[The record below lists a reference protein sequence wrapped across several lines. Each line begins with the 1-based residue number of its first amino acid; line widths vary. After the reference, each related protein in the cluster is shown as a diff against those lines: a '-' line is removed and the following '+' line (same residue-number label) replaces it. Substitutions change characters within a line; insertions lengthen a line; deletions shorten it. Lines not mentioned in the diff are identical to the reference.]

1 MQLSD
6 VFTHYAG
13 DLRIVEEHLEKKY
26 RSYID
31 LIPGI
36 AAHIIASGGKR
47 LRPLLLI
54 ISADLCGYRGER
66 RHVLAGV
73 IEFIH
78 TASLLHDDVIDHATM
93 RRGKESANR
102 VWGNTASVLVG
113 DYLYSMA
120 FAALAEDEDPVV
132 QKLLSYTTTVMVE
145 GEIVQ
150 LVNVG
155 NAAIREQDYLTVIER
170 KTAILIS
177 ACCAVGAVIAGASQV
192 RVEAL
197 SRFGMKLGMAF
208 QITDDTLDY
217 VASEKEFGKAVGTDI
232 REGKITLPLIRTLTK
247 CSAEEKGMIR
257 GILDR
262 RTASAGEI
270 KGLLDVINRYDGIR
284 YALDMAGRFI
294 SEGKKNLDSFEDS
307 IPRQSLEALS
317 DYVLERRL

>member
-1 MQLSD
+1 MQLGD

-13 DLRIVEEHLEKKY
+13 DLTIVEKHLKQRY

-36 AAHIIASGGKR
+36 AAHIIAGGGKR

-54 ISADLCGYRGER
+54 VSADLCGYRGER
-66 RHVLAGV
+66 HQRLAGV
-73 IEFIH
+73 MEFIH

-113 DYLYSMA
+113 DYLYSLA
-120 FAALAEDEDPVV
+120 FAELAEDEDPMV

-155 NAAIREQDYLTVIER
+155 NMQISEKDYLTVIER

-177 ACCAVGAVIAGASQV
+177 ACCAVGAVISGAGKA

-197 SRFGMKLGMAF
+197 SQFGMALGMAF

-217 VASEKEFGKAVGTDI
+217 VVSEKEFGKAVGTDI
-232 REGKITLPLIRTLTK
+232 REGKITLPLIRTIAK
-247 CSAEEKGMIR
+247 CSAEEKGLIR
-257 GILDR
+257 GILER
-262 RTASAGEI
+262 RTASAAEV

-284 YALDMAGRFI
+284 YALDMAARFI
-294 SEGKKNLDSFEDS
+294 AEGKLALASFRDSV
-307 IPRQSLEALS
+307 PRQSLEALS